1 MKKVICIMGPTAS
14 GKSGLALRLAKE
26 RNGTVVNADSMQI
39 YKDLTIISARP
50 TPAEMEGVPHR
61 LYGYLDAWTQGTVQ
75 DWLKRVVPVL
85 KEVENPIL
93 VGGTGLYFSSLIN
106 GINEI
111 PEVDPMVRQQ
121 VRKMP
126 IEEVLSK
133 VKECPF
139 TDPQRLRRA
148 LEVQLSTGK
157 TLAYFQSQPPKKV
170 YQADFKTIF
179 LNPTR
184 EKLYAKCDIR
194 FRQMIGQGGI
204 EEVQSLLALNPTGGV
219 LKAIGVPEIIS
230 YIQGDISKEEMIT
243 RAVLS
248 TRHYAKRQIT
258 WFKHQ
263 IKSDAIFSEPNEAK
277 FESIT
282 KSCQ

>member
-1 MKKVICIMGPTAS
+1 M
-14 GKSGLALRLAKE
+14 
-26 RNGTVVNADSMQI
+26 
-39 YKDLTIISARP
+39 
-50 TPAEMEGVPHR
+50 
-61 LYGYLDAWTQGTVQ
+61 Q
-75 DWLKRVVPVL
+75 DWLARVTGVL
-85 KEVENPIL
+85 KETDNPIL

-111 PEVDPMVRQQ
+111 PEVDETVRKT

-126 IEEVLSK
+126 LDEVKQK
-133 VKECPF
+133 VKDCPF

-157 TLAYFQSQPPKKV
+157 PLAYFQSQPKKKV
-170 YQADFKTIF
+170 YDADFKTIF
-179 LNPTR
+179 LNPPR
-184 EKLYAKCDIR
+184 EQLYQKCEVR
-194 FRQMIGQGGI
+194 FRQMIEQGGI
-204 EEVQSLLALNPTGGV
+204 AEVEHLMTLNPTGGV

-230 YIQGDISKEEMIT
+230 YIQGDISKEEMIR

-263 IKSDAIFSEPNEAK
+263 IRTDAIFSAPD
-277 FESIT
+277 ESI
-282 KSCQ
+282 SL

>member
-26 RNGTVVNADSMQI
+26 RNGTVINADSMQI

-50 TPAEMEGVPHR
+50 TPAEMEGIPHL

-75 DWLKRVVPVL
+75 DWLTRVIPVL

-111 PEVDPMVRQQ
+111 PEVDPAVRQN

-126 IEEVLSK
+126 IEEVK
-133 VKECPF
+133 KRVQECPF

-157 TLAYFQSQPPKKV
+157 TLAYFQSLPLKKV

-179 LNPTR
+179 LNPPR
-184 EKLYAKCDIR
+184 EKLYAKCDLR

-204 EEVQSLLALNPTGGV
+204 EEVKKLMDLNPTGGV

-230 YIQGDISKEEMIT
+230 YIQGDISKEVMIE

-263 IKSDAIFSEPNEAK
+263 IKADIICTNSSEPIP
-277 FESIT
+277 F
-282 KSCQ
+282 